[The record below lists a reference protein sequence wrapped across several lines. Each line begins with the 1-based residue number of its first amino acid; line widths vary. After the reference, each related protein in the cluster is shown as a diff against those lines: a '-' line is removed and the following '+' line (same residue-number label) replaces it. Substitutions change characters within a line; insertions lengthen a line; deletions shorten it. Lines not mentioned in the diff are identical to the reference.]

1 MKTTVLKVEKKC
13 IPRQYKPTV
22 ICLKNWS
29 IESMKSEACKKSHFH
44 FIENSF
50 TNSNKNTYFFQVWKR
65 PIEGASSADGEI
77 KKWSL
82 DSEVIELQTSR
93 TLMAHEQEINSISV
107 SLDNQFVAT
116 ASQVKKV
123 F

>member
-1 MKTTVLKVEKKC
+1 MRSENFKKMAL
-13 IPRQYKPTV
+13 Q
-22 ICLKNWS
+22 LN
-29 IESMKSEACKKSHFH
+29 
-44 FIENSF
+44 ENTF
-50 TNSNKNTYFFQVWKR
+50 TNSNENTCFFQVWKR

-123 F
+123 LRHFVLPLS

>member
-1 MKTTVLKVEKKC
+1 MDD
-13 IPRQYKPTV
+13 
-22 ICLKNWS
+22 
-29 IESMKSEACKKSHFH
+29 A
-44 FIENSF
+44 
-50 TNSNKNTYFFQVWKR
+50 
-65 PIEGASSADGEI
+65 SADGEI

-107 SLDNQFVAT
+107 SLDNQFVAS

-123 F
+123 LKAA

>member
-1 MKTTVLKVEKKC
+1 MK
-13 IPRQYKPTV
+13 I
-22 ICLKNWS
+22 
-29 IESMKSEACKKSHFH
+29 H
-44 FIENSF
+44 
-50 TNSNKNTYFFQVWKR
+50 FFQVWKR

-116 ASQVKKV
+116 ASQVKKFFNTFCFAFTLGV
-123 F
+123 IQKLRGQDEVGRWSRNVYFCPHLG

>member
-1 MKTTVLKVEKKC
+1 MK
-13 IPRQYKPTV
+13 I
-22 ICLKNWS
+22 
-29 IESMKSEACKKSHFH
+29 H
-44 FIENSF
+44 
-50 TNSNKNTYFFQVWKR
+50 FFQVWKR

-116 ASQVKKV
+116 ASQVKKCLLLSTLRMKNV
-123 F
+123 NVEGGSWSK

>member
-1 MKTTVLKVEKKC
+1 M
-13 IPRQYKPTV
+13 
-22 ICLKNWS
+22 
-29 IESMKSEACKKSHFH
+29 
-44 FIENSF
+44 
-50 TNSNKNTYFFQVWKR
+50 FFQVWKR
-65 PIEGASSADGEI
+65 PIEGASADGEI

-93 TLMAHEQEINSISV
+93 TLMAHEQEINSISI

>member
-1 MKTTVLKVEKKC
+1 
-13 IPRQYKPTV
+13 
-22 ICLKNWS
+22 
-29 IESMKSEACKKSHFH
+29 MKSEACKKSHVH
-44 FIENSF
+44 FNENSF